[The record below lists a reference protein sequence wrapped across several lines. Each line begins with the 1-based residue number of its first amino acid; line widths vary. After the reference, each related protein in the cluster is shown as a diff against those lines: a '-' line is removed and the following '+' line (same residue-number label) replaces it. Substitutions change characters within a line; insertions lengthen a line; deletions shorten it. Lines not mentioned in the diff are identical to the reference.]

1 MKSVNQIFKGNEH
14 LMDLPPVEEL
24 IDYVQEL
31 EGKVFDQ
38 EMTNNKENIYKSI
51 LEDILTSCY
60 DMEENKLLSE
70 SYPELYKKIDAE
82 KLVSNLKDY
91 IMEMNRINS
100 LGI

>member
-1 MKSVNQIFKGNEH
+1 
-14 LMDLPPVEEL
+14 MDLPPVEEL

-70 SYPELYKKIDAE
+70 RYPELYKKIDAE